1 MKNLN
6 IFLKIYVIC
15 AVVLI
20 GFCAFVSIAIHIP
33 TIIEIIS
40 DFKYVRFFQPE
51 RMPSRNLSSTDQF
64 TFLWSKKIEDGS
76 RHLTYTQLFTPD
88 DKNLIYITTHS
99 LNSIDYL
106 TGDLLWSTE
115 FPEDTIFH
123 FYDGRLYSLDSACED
138 NRSCTEKVFDIPPM
152 CNVNLSHLNRLSAMR
167 VYDAHTGNKLWEYS
181 YRMIYPNEIFFNGN
195 SMILEG
201 MTWDLLRKYILNI
214 EVSLDSG
221 EVIKSD
227 CANYNSYSRISDN
240 DGILSSA
247 FSPILSDDDWKDDSD
262 KLAFTTRGSSL
273 ILANRQTK
281 QPLGKITFTGF
292 SLDPWDIQLIIHN
305 DLLVVYFDDSNQFF
319 TFRMK

>member
-20 GFCAFVSIAIHIP
+20 GFCALASIAIHIP
-33 TIIEIIS
+33 MIIEIIS

-138 NRSCTEKVFDIPPM
+138 NRSCTEKVFDIPPI
-152 CNVNLSHLNRLSAMR
+152 CNVNLSNLNRLSAMR

-181 YRMIYPNEIFFNGN
+181 YRMIYPNEMFFNGN

-201 MTWDLLRKYILNI
+201 MTWDLLHGYILNI

-221 EVIKSD
+221 DVIKSD
-227 CANYNSYSRISDN
+227 CANYTSYTRISDD

-247 FSPILSDDDWKDDSD
+247 FLPILSDDDWERNVETP
-262 KLAFTTRGSSL
+262 AFIVKGSKL
-273 ILANRQTK
+273 ILVDRKTK
-281 QPLGKITFTGF
+281 HSSGEIVFSGFPLNAYDVK
-292 SLDPWDIQLIIHN
+292 LIVK
-305 DLLVVYFDDSNQFF
+305 DGLLIVFLDDSNQFF
-319 TFRMK
+319 VFQIK